1 MNCGQLSKSLTLA
14 ACGSST
20 AAIKA
25 KIIIGNHDDID
36 KDASKVADGVCSE
49 LMLTKSS
56 GGAFLY
62 ESHRNA
68 FEANCTLAKG
78 TYQSSYDHQ
87 IVLRIFVKSQEAKD
101 ELNKLKDSKV
111 FVITEGED
119 ARNPETRFEIYG
131 FDNGLVLTDL
141 QAATTD
147 SDGVI
152 YTVTLA
158 SNDNSKES
166 GLPVSLWAGSIEA
179 TRAAVDALVH
189 HEAAPEEQE

>member
-1 MNCGQLSKSLTLA
+1 MKCGQLSKSLTLA

-36 KDASKVADGVCSE
+36 KEASKVTDGVCSALE
-49 LMLTKSS
+49 LVNTSA
-56 GGAFLY
+56 GAFLY

-68 FEANCTLAKG
+68 FEGNCTLAKG

-87 IVLRIFVKSQEAKD
+87 IVLRIFVKTQEAKD

-111 FVITEGED
+111 FVVTESED

-158 SNDNSKES
+158 SDDNAKES
-166 GLPVSLWAGSIEA
+166 GLPVSLYAGSLEA
-179 TRAAVDALVH
+179 TLTAVDALVH
-189 HEAAPEEQE
+189 HEAEPEAQD

>member
-1 MNCGQLSKSLTLA
+1 MKCGQLSKSLTLA

-36 KDASKVADGVCSE
+36 KEASKVSDGVCSE
-49 LMLTKSS
+49 LVLTQSS

-68 FEANCTLAKG
+68 FEGNCTLSKG

-87 IVLRIFVKSQEAKD
+87 IVVRIFVKTQEAKD

-119 ARNPETRFEIYG
+119 SRSPETHYEIYG

-158 SNDNSKES
+158 SGDSSKES
-166 GLPVSLWAGSIEA
+166 GLPVSLWAGSAAA
-179 TRAAVDALVH
+179 TRTAVDGLVKASSA
-189 HEAAPEEQE
+189 E